1 MNDAFIALQ
10 YREELS
16 DTLYF
21 AGLGNKCSKEVV
33 RGKKAYVFKNEKF
46 CLTITGRT
54 INIDGE
60 KFRSTREAKRY
71 ICERFL

>member
-10 YREELS
+10 YREELA

-21 AGLGNKCSKEVV
+21 AGLKNTFSKEVV
-33 RGKKAYVFKNEKF
+33 RGKKAYVNKNEKF
-46 CLTITGRT
+46 CLTISGRS
-54 INIDGE
+54 ISIDGE

-71 ICERFL
+71 ITERII

>member
-10 YREELS
+10 HREELA

-21 AGLGNKCSKEVV
+21 AGLKNTFSKEVV
-33 RGKKAYVFKNEKF
+33 RGKKAYVNKNEKF
-46 CLTITGRT
+46 CLTISGRS
-54 INIDGE
+54 ISIDGE

-71 ICERFL
+71 ITERII